1 MPTAGS
7 APATA
12 TSVVATEQQTATGT
26 TAAGTT
32 AVAQPSPSA
41 RQASR
46 PAPAALEQQALDVA
60 TYAPGDPTACRL
72 PEVAAPPDS
81 ATSVRV
87 FFGCTPASG
96 PVLPAVPARVVATA
110 PGSDPQEAALRALLA
125 GPTSAEQSAGYLSN
139 FGAASQDVDFA
150 LERFDNGL
158 VVVDLDPAIRK
169 VQFIFVSNMDAAQIV
184 ATLGQFPDVKRVTIL
199 VGGQLL
205 CQVIEQC

>member
-1 MPTAGS
+1 MTVTS
-7 APATA
+7 ATA
-12 TSVVATEQQTATGT
+12 TST
-26 TAAGTT
+26 TAA
-32 AVAQPSPSA
+32 AQPSSSA
-41 RQASR
+41 EQTNG

-60 TYAPGDPTACRL
+60 VYAPGDPTACRL
-72 PEVAAPPDS
+72 PEVAAPTDT
-81 ATSVRV
+81 ATSARV

-96 PVLPAVPARVVATA
+96 PVLPAVPARIVTVA
-110 PGSDPQEAALRALLA
+110 PGSDPKAAALRALLA

-139 FGAASQDVDFA
+139 FGAASRDVEFA
-150 LERFDNGL
+150 LKTFDNGL

-205 CQVIEQC
+205 CQVVEQC